1 MLAVLA
7 VLALK
12 ADATLAPHS
21 SPVPRSQP
29 PPALAF
35 SPFLKFLPSRP
46 HSSPSHTCSSVLRPR
61 WTRAALLRTGKA
73 SGAVLLAAKVRPE
86 IPKPVADFCPGSR
99 SAGTGEREGGGR
111 VGLCAQFPFPCKGT
125 PATVD
130 SSEVF
135 QILTLFL
142 EVWSEP
148 DLFSEQSDGGLS
160 SQRWRRTLPRR
171 PARGTP
177 NTCAPFS

>member
-1 MLAVLA
+1 MRRSTGVLAVLA

-73 SGAVLLAAKVRPE
+73 SGAVLLAAKVE
-86 IPKPVADFCPGSR
+86 ADLAEAA
-99 SAGTGEREGGGR
+99 SAGNAEHLRSLLVGGADAGGADDWGCTVLHLAVKR
-111 VGLCAQFPFPCKGT
+111 GNQEV
-125 PATVD
+125 PAAG
-130 SSEVF
+130 S
-135 QILTLFL
+135 
-142 EVWSEP
+142 
-148 DLFSEQSDGGLS
+148 
-160 SQRWRRTLPRR
+160 
-171 PARGTP
+171 A
-177 NTCAPFS
+177 